1 MQTTPL
7 ISFNQNKNENPC
19 AHRRN
24 GSFVSRLKRKKTG
37 LAPAAM
43 LAALLAIAG
52 CGSGGYPGSG
62 IASLSSSSIV
72 LDAGQSITVSA
83 TISDSEQ
90 INWTLSQSGCG
101 STSCGTLSS
110 STGTAVTYTAPSG
123 VTTPETLTLTA
134 SIPNTRSSQTATITV
149 NPDPTVS
156 GTLPSGT
163 VGATY
168 SATLTTSGGTAPAT
182 MSLSGGSLPPGLT
195 FNAST
200 GVVSGTPT
208 AAGTYNFVVQAKDA
222 SNVPYT
228 ATANESITIVNYVAP
243 LAVTGGAQ
251 PAGVVGSPYSTALQA
266 SGGVTP
272 YTWSISGGALP
283 GGLTINSA
291 TGVISGTPTTAGS
304 FSFTVQVKDVTGRT
318 ATATASIAIT
328 SPVSA
333 LVLTTAALPNG
344 TVNVPYSAVI
354 GVSGG
359 TAPYTCSI
367 SSGTLPAGLTLSG
380 CTVSGTPTTA
390 GASTVQVKVVDSSNP
405 QQSTTGPESITI
417 YPAALSLTTTALP
430 NGQVNVPYSAAIGVT
445 GGTSP
450 YSCAITSGTLP
461 AGLTLSGCT
470 VSGTPTTA
478 GTSTVQVKVTDSGN
492 PQQTATGPETITI
505 GSAALSLTTA
515 TLPNGTVNVPYTATI
530 GVTGGTSPYSCAIT
544 SGALP
549 AGLTLSGCTVS
560 GTPTTAGTSTVQVK
574 VTDSSSPQQTVTGP
588 ESITINPA
596 QLSLTTTALPN
607 GTVNVSYSATIG
619 VTGGTSP
626 YSCSI
631 TSGTLPA
638 GLTLSGCTVSGTPT
652 TAGTSTVQ
660 VKVTDSSSPQQTVT
674 GPESITIAPAQLKL
688 TSATLPD
695 GTVSVPYSAT
705 IGVSGGTSPYSCAIT
720 SGTLPAGLTL
730 SGCTVSGT
738 PTAAGSATVQV
749 QVTDS
754 GSPQQSVTGPE
765 TITIDAAALMLT
777 TSTLPSGTVNVPY
790 SATIG
795 VSGGISP
802 YNCTITS
809 GSLPAG
815 LSLSGCTV
823 SGTPT
828 AAGSST
834 VQVKVTD
841 SDHPQQSVTGPET
854 ITINPAG
861 ALSLTG
867 TLPNATVGVAYSQNL
882 NATGG
887 KTPYTFS
894 VTSGSLPAGLTLSA
908 SGTVSGTPTT
918 PGASTFTVTVTDSSS
933 TPETATNSY
942 TLLVTYPS
950 GPNDGELKGPYAF
963 LFQGYDDV
971 VSGVLSYQMA
981 RVGALTA
988 DGTGIIVSGEEN
1000 SNHQTSSPT
1009 GTTVDTNQLI
1019 GTYQIN
1025 ADNTG
1030 MLTVTTFNAD
1040 GTVNTTHTY
1049 AISLKAPV
1057 SPATTSSQ
1065 GSLIEYDSNQAVGT
1079 RGSGILLAQ
1088 TQSDFATGLHGSYAF
1103 GLSGDTPCLISCTVG
1118 LISGPVA
1125 TVGEF
1130 SVASSGN
1137 TLSGSADANIAS
1149 ANFPNAPI
1157 SGSYQPADAD
1167 GQVKFTLSNTSI
1179 GDGTYPV
1186 DYVGYIVNANE
1197 LLVMSADAH
1206 SAYSLLAGTAQQQ
1219 TQSSFSSLN
1228 GPIIGYENAQVNPS
1242 LIGVALS
1249 NVLNYSS
1256 ASIFRSVGNGSGS
1269 CNITNTDNSGLVGLS
1284 NSLTS
1289 TLGNLL
1295 GLSGTQLGQGL
1306 LGAYDT
1312 TGTTTCPVSNNG
1324 RGELG
1329 YPQPPTGLL
1338 GGLLGSLLNLLFP
1351 SGPPAPRVFYL
1362 VSPNQGYFMQSD
1374 YAGLGYFKPQ
1384 TGSPFT
1390 AASLNGT
1397 YVYNTVPAASLA
1409 SINATGTITFNGNG
1423 NANETLDENVGV
1435 GNINILQLGTTATTT
1450 YALSN
1455 PNGTDTAANTGRYLL
1470 GDGVTVVYAISP
1482 TQLVILNTS
1491 ALQTAPTVSL
1501 AY

>member
-1 MQTTPL
+1 MQTKPL
-7 ISFNQNKNENPC
+7 ISFNENEDSRT
-19 AHRRN
+19 RRPD
-24 GSFVSRLKRKKTG
+24 GVFFFSKLRRKKTG
-37 LAPAAM
+37 FALFAAFGF
-43 LAALLAIAG
+43 ALGVTG
-52 CGSGGYPGSG
+52 CGSGGYPGGG

-83 TISDSEQ
+83 TISNSEQ
-90 INWTLSQSGCG
+90 ISWNLSQSGCG

-123 VTTPETLTLTA
+123 VTTSETLTLTA
-134 SIPNTRSSQTATITV
+134 SIPNTKSTQTATITV

-156 GTLPSGT
+156 GTLSSGT
-163 VGATY
+163 VGSPY
-168 SATLTTSGGTAPAT
+168 SATLTTSGGTAPLT
-182 MSLSGGSLPPGLT
+182 MSLAGGNLPPGLT

-200 GVVSGTPT
+200 GVISGTPT
-208 AAGTYNFVVQAKDA
+208 AAGTYNFVVQARDS

-228 ATANESITIVNYVAP
+228 ATANESITIVTAVSPLTVA
-243 LAVTGGAQ
+243 GGAQ

-272 YTWSISGGALP
+272 YAWSISSGALP

-291 TGVISGTPTTAGS
+291 TGVISGVPTTAGS
-304 FSFTVQVKDVTGRT
+304 FSFTVQVQDATGKT
-318 ATATASIAIT
+318 ATAAASIAIT
-328 SPVSA
+328 APISA
-333 LVLTTAALPNG
+333 PVLTTTALPNG
-344 TVNVPYSAVI
+344 TVGVPYSAII

-359 TAPYTCSI
+359 TAPYSCSI
-367 SSGTLPAGLTLSG
+367 ISGTLPAGLTLSG

-390 GASTVQVKVVDSSNP
+390 GTSTVQVKVVDSSNP

-417 YPAALSLTTTALP
+417 NPAALSLTTTALP
-430 NGQVNVPYSAAIGVT
+430 NGQVNVPYSATIGVT
-445 GGTSP
+445 GGTSPYNCSIISGTLPAGLTLSGCTVSGTPTTAGTSTVQVKVTDSGNPQQTVTGPETITIGSAALSLTTTTLPNGTVNVPYTATIGVTGGTSPYSCTITSGTLPAGLTLSGCTVSGTPTAAGTSTVQVKVTDASSPQQSTTGPESITISPAQLSLTTTALPNGTVGVAYTATIGISGGTSP

-478 GTSTVQVKVTDSGN
+478 GTSTVQVKVTDASS
-492 PQQTATGPETITI
+492 PQQSTTGPESITI
-505 GSAALSLTTA
+505 SPAQLKLTVA
-515 TLPNGTVNVPYTATI
+515 TLPDGTVNVPYT
-530 GVTGGTSPYSCAIT
+530 
-544 SGALP
+544 
-549 AGLTLSGCTVS
+549 
-560 GTPTTAGTSTVQVK
+560 
-574 VTDSSSPQQTVTGP
+574 
-588 ESITINPA
+588 
-596 QLSLTTTALPN
+596 
-607 GTVNVSYSATIG
+607 
-619 VTGGTSP
+619 
-626 YSCSI
+626 
-631 TSGTLPA
+631 
-638 GLTLSGCTVSGTPT
+638 
-652 TAGTSTVQ
+652 
-660 VKVTDSSSPQQTVT
+660 
-674 GPESITIAPAQLKL
+674 
-688 TSATLPD
+688 
-695 GTVSVPYSAT
+695 AT

-749 QVTDS
+749 KVTDS
-754 GSPQQSVTGPE
+754 GNPQQTASGPE
-765 TITIDAAALMLT
+765 TITIDAAALMFT

-790 SATIG
+790 TATIG
-795 VSGGISP
+795 VTGGISP
-802 YNCTITS
+802 YSCTIAS
-809 GSLPAG
+809 GTLPAG
-815 LSLSGCTV
+815 LTLSGCTI

-828 AAGSST
+828 AAGTST

-841 SDHPQQSVTGPET
+841 SDNPQQSITGPET
-854 ITINPAG
+854 ITINPSG
-861 ALSLTG
+861 ALTLTG

-887 KTPYTFS
+887 KTPYSFS

-908 SGTVSGTPTT
+908 NGTVSGTPTAA
-918 PGASTFTVTVTDSSS
+918 GASTFTVTVTDSSS

-942 TLLVTYPS
+942 TLLVAYPS

-988 DGTGIIVSGEEN
+988 NGTGIITSGEQN
-1000 SNHQTSSPT
+1000 SNHQTSAST
-1009 GTTVDTNQLI
+1009 DTTVGTEQLL

-1025 ADNTG
+1025 SDNTG
-1030 MLTVTTFNAD
+1030 MITITTFNAN
-1040 GTVNTTHTY
+1040 GTANTTHTY
-1049 AISLKAPV
+1049 AVSLKAPV
-1057 SPATTSSQ
+1057 PPATTYSQ

-1088 TQSDFATGLHGSYAF
+1088 TPSDFAAGLHGSYAF

-1118 LISGPVA
+1118 LASGPVA

-1130 SVASSGN
+1130 SVASSGK

-1149 ANFPNAPI
+1149 TNFPNAPI
-1157 SGSYQPADAD
+1157 SGAYQPADAD
-1167 GQVKFTLSNTSI
+1167 GQVKFTLSNPSV

-1197 LLVMSADAH
+1197 LLVMSADEH

-1219 TQSSFSSLN
+1219 TESTFSALN

-1242 LIGVALS
+1242 LVGVALS
-1249 NVLNYSS
+1249 DVLNYSS

-1269 CNITNTDNSGLVGLS
+1269 CNITNADNSGLLGLA
-1284 NSLTS
+1284 NGLTS

-1312 TGTTTCPVSNNG
+1312 TGTTTCPVSSNG

-1329 YPQPPTGLL
+1329 YPQPSGGLL
-1338 GGLLGSLLNLLFP
+1338 GGLLGSLLDVLFP

-1362 VSPNQGYFMQSD
+1362 VGPNEGYFMQSD

-1384 TGSPFT
+1384 SGSPFT
-1390 AASLNGT
+1390 AASLSGT

-1409 SINATGTITFNGNG
+1409 SINATGYITFNGSG
-1423 NANETLDENVGV
+1423 NANETLDQNVGV
-1435 GNINILQLGTTATTT
+1435 GNINLLQLGVTANTT

-1455 PNGTDTAANTGRYLL
+1455 PNGTDTPANTGRYLL